1 MDLGRKN
8 PQYNAVILCF
18 SSNQD
23 FPFPSL
29 GPNKEQRME
38 SREDKSPQ
46 QNLVEEAVW
55 SGSTAQESNGEEK
68 PRRSRTRRGC
78 KCRSRGC
85 EEESPS
91 LGLGGGQRWSQSSDL
106 VVHEQLGDGE
116 KPHKCSECGMSF
128 RWRCILIYH
137 QRIHSAERP
146 YECGECGKGFRDKS
160 HLIYYQR
167 IHTGERPYECDKCEK
182 RHYQTHTEERPF
194 HCSDCG
200 KGFRQ
205 NSHLIIH
212 RHIHTGERPHESP
225 QIDPP
230 PENPYWK
237 KAIKVW
243 ELWEGLQAVFQP
255 DLPPKIP
262 YWGEPLQVSRVWEE
276 LFSEPS
282 SGTYIIYLLEEKPQR
297 SPTRKGSKARPG
309 CSEEESPSLGRA
321 GDWRWSQS
329 SALGVPEQLHDG
341 EKPQP
346 QQCLECGK
354 SFSRSSLLI
363 RHQMSHSTAGRDP
376 SSVPSAPREAAIMP
390 APTSPPSARK
400 PSCTA
405 PTPSPTPGPTL
416 GRALVTHIPWD
427 P

>member
-212 RHIHTGERPHESP
+212 RHIHTGERPHE
-225 QIDPP
+225 
-230 PENPYWK
+230 
-237 KAIKVW
+237 
-243 ELWEGLQAVFQP
+243 
-255 DLPPKIP
+255 
-262 YWGEPLQVSRVWEE
+262 
-276 LFSEPS
+276 
-282 SGTYIIYLLEEKPQR
+282 
-297 SPTRKGSKARPG
+297 
-309 CSEEESPSLGRA
+309 C
-321 GDWRWSQS
+321 DWRWSQS